1 MRREVNDRMRESD
14 DITVCRGVGEK
25 TAQTLRKM
33 GIETVGDLLRHI
45 PVRYDTFGEI
55 VSVEEAESGQ
65 ICAIRGE
72 FLSAPQNL
80 RTGKLVRTIVSFG
93 DGTGTVRLTWFRM
106 PYLKNM
112 LHRGDRR
119 IVRGKLMRSRY
130 GITME
135 QPKLFTE
142 EEYAARQKTLQ
153 PVYAMTG
160 TLSAKIFSKI
170 LRGALDSLEPR
181 PEFLPESLR
190 VRYDLVE
197 WKTAIERIH
206 FPRDEKEML
215 TARRRLVFDEFLFFL
230 LGIRRWKEQREE
242 RHNLYDFSR
251 HSWEEQLRAGL
262 GYELT
267 GAQKRVWQEIRED
280 LEGPTLMNRLIQG
293 DVGSGKTVLAQLA
306 LTAAAENGLQG
317 AIMAPTE
324 VLAAQHYASFT
335 ELYARCGL
343 PVRCVLLT
351 GSLKASE
358 RRQAYV
364 AIENHEADIVIGT
377 HALIQEK
384 VVYDN
389 LALVVTDEQHRFGV
403 HQREE
408 LAAKGQEPHILV
420 MSATPSPRTLAIIL
434 YGDLDISLVDEMP
447 VGRRP
452 IKNCVVDT
460 TFRPKAYEFLRK
472 QVEAGHQAY
481 VICPLVET
489 SEEMEA
495 ENVLDYAEKLRA
507 SLPGLQIET
516 LHGRMRPREKN
527 ARMEAFQAGDIQIL
541 VSTTVVEVGV
551 NVPNATVMMIENA
564 ERFGLAQLHQLRG
577 RVGRGQAQSYCIFID
592 ASGDAEQNR
601 RLQILGKSN
610 DGFEIAAEDL
620 KLRGPGD
627 LFGIRQSGNL
637 EFTIGDI
644 YNDAQTLKEASEA
657 CDWILKQDLD
667 LTSKEFGPLAREI
680 TQRRALEPGQVNL

>member
-1 MRREVNDRMRESD
+1 MRESD

-25 TAQTLRKM
+25 TAQTLRHM
-33 GIETVGDLLRHI
+33 GIETVGDLLRHV
-45 PVRYDTFGEI
+45 PVRYDSFGGI
-55 VSVEEAESGQ
+55 VSVEAAESGQ
-65 ICAIRGE
+65 ICALRGE
-72 FLSAPQNL
+72 FLTAPRNL
-80 RTGKLVRTIVSFG
+80 RTGKLVRTMVTFG
-93 DGTGTVRLTWFRM
+93 DGTGTVKLTWFRM
-106 PYLKNM
+106 PYLKNT
-112 LHRGDRR
+112 LHRGERR
-119 IVRGKLMRSRY
+119 IVRGKLVRNRY

-142 EEYAARQKTLQ
+142 EEYAALRETLQ
-153 PVYAMTG
+153 PVYPATG
-160 TLSAKIFSKI
+160 TLSAKVFSKI
-170 LRGALDSLEPR
+170 LRGALNELEPR
-181 PEFLPESLR
+181 QDMLSESVR
-190 VRYDLVE
+190 GRYDLIG
-197 WKTAIERIH
+197 WKDALCRIH

-215 TARRRLVFDEFLFFL
+215 AARRRLVFDEFLLFL
-230 LGIRRWKEQREE
+230 LGVRRWKEQREE
-242 RHNLYDFSR
+242 RHNLFDFSR
-251 HSWEEQLRAGL
+251 HTWEEQLRAGL

-267 GAQKRVWQEIRED
+267 GAQARVWQEIRRD

-335 ELYARCGL
+335 KLYARCGI

-351 GSLKASE
+351 GSLKAAE
-358 RRQAYV
+358 RRQAYA
-364 AIENHEADIVIGT
+364 AIANHEADIIIGT

-408 LAAKGQEPHILV
+408 LAAKGQQPHILV
-420 MSATPSPRTLAIIL
+420 MSATPIPRTLAIIL
-434 YGDLDISLVDEMP
+434 YGDLDISIVDEMP

-472 QVEAGHQAY
+472 QAAAGHQAY
-481 VICPLVET
+481 VICPLVEA

-495 ENVLDYAEKLRA
+495 ENVQDYAEQLRA
-507 SLPGLQIET
+507 ALPDLRIET

-527 ARMEAFQAGDIQIL
+527 TRMEAFLAGEIQIL

-577 RVGRGQAQSYCIFID
+577 RVGRGPDQSYCIFID
-592 ASGDAEQNR
+592 ASGNAEQNR

-637 EFTIGDI
+637 EFSIGDI
-644 YNDAQTLKEASEA
+644 YSDAQTLKEASEA
-657 CDWILKQDLD
+657 CDRILEQDPELCSEEFQP
-667 LTSKEFGPLAREI
+667 LTREMA
-680 TQRRALEPGQVNL
+680 QRRTMDPGQVNL